1 MFNQSRP
8 LSVPPREFKSTVG
21 RFGPSFSG
29 YQQQDSQE
37 FLAFLLDGM
46 HEDLNRIM
54 KKPYVEKPD
63 STDDMVGDVEAI
75 KQLAESHWNIY
86 KGRNDSAVADLFGG
100 LYKSTLVCPQCHKV
114 SITFDPFMDLTL
126 PLPVESYWSK
136 EVCWFP
142 RDFVKNRLPVRVQL
156 ELPKNATIAVLKDF
170 FGKKFGADP
179 KKVNLPVLSFP
190 FFFLQT
196 DPLLQMM
203 IAEVYKYKF
212 YKYYEDGMSVSD
224 IQQSDEVFAYELEDT
239 PTNWP
244 PPKPKSMLY
253 FHEDPTDPSKLLVP
267 VISKRAPRGRGRFSG
282 DQFGVPFFI
291 VLNKDEQY
299 DLSAIQE
306 RIIQRLQLLTTRDLY
321 AAPLEAE
328 DELELTGPEE
338 LVKALSPEA
347 VKEASDEEKDGFID
361 VKMKDAAS
369 TTASSED
376 ADADR
381 GTTTASRPA
390 TTARARSP
398 GKIADQMFSIKVS
411 KCKKEDRLLPGWSLL
426 EPDFD
431 ISSRLPTSRN
441 RTLSPSPQL
450 QAQLQLQLPQQQPPS
465 QQASTLFGNLASGG
479 NSGRRSPVS
488 TVSDDD
494 DDGLYKSAM
503 ATPEENED
511 MMRGSS
517 DEENDTAHS
526 ADIAAFDQPTI
537 DNSYYTPDNFSANV
551 FSPERS
557 PATSSTDNGAL
568 IRLNE
573 SIILEFHDEGYDITF
588 GGTDS
593 RDFRGALAI
602 WPLLDDPEL
611 ARRRQKRQEKERVG
625 IHLEDCLDEFAK
637 EEVLS
642 AEDPWYCPRCK
653 EHRRASKKFEL
664 WKCPDVLVIHLK
676 RFSSSRSFRDK
687 IDALIHCPIENLN
700 LKDRVGVTDGKD
712 QIYDLIAVDNHY
724 GGLGGGHYT
733 ACIKNWCDQKWYY
746 CDGWS
751 SRLLFLSC
759 TNLIMNDPSRC
770 MC

>member
-1 MFNQSRP
+1 M
-8 LSVPPREFKSTVG
+8 
-21 RFGPSFSG
+21 
-29 YQQQDSQE
+29 
-37 FLAFLLDGM
+37 
-46 HEDLNRIM
+46 
-54 KKPYVEKPD
+54 
-63 STDDMVGDVEAI
+63 MV
-75 KQLAESHWNIY
+75 
-86 KGRNDSAVADLFGG
+86 
-100 LYKSTLVCPQCHKV
+100 
-114 SITFDPFMDLTL
+114 
-126 PLPVESYWSK
+126 
-136 EVCWFP
+136 
-142 RDFVKNRLPVRVQL
+142 
-156 ELPKNATIAVLKDF
+156 
-170 FGKKFGADP
+170 
-179 KKVNLPVLSFP
+179 
-190 FFFLQT
+190 
-196 DPLLQMM
+196 
-203 IAEVYKYKF
+203 AEVYKYKF

-224 IQQSDEVFAYELEDT
+224 IQLSDEVFVYELEDT

-253 FHEDPTDPSKLLVP
+253 FHEDPTDPDKLLVP
-267 VISKRAPRGRGRFSG
+267 VISKRAPRGRARFSG
-282 DQFGVPFFI
+282 DTFGVPFFI

-328 DELELTGPEE
+328 DELELAGPEE
-338 LVKALSPEA
+338 LLVNALSPEP

-361 VKMKDAAS
+361 IKMKDAAS

-376 ADADR
+376 ADADG
-381 GTTTASRPA
+381 GTTTASSPPA
-390 TTARARSP
+390 TARARAP
-398 GKIADQMFSIKVS
+398 GEIADQMFSIKVS

-441 RTLSPSPQL
+441 RTPSPSPQL
-450 QAQLQLQLPQQQPPS
+450 QAQLQLQLPQQQQPS
-465 QQASTLFGNLASGG
+465 QQASALFGNLASGG

-494 DDGLYKSAM
+494 DDNLYKSAV

-526 ADIAAFDQPTI
+526 ADMAAFGPPTI
-537 DNSYYTPDNFSANV
+537 DNGYYTADNFSANV

-588 GGTDS
+588 GGNDS
-593 RDFRGALAI
+593 RDFRGALAT

-611 ARRRQKRQEKERVG
+611 ARRRQKRQEKERMG

-687 IDALIHCPIENLN
+687 IDALIHCPIENLD

-751 SRLLFLSC
+751 SLLLFLSPTVLMVILLLDAC
-759 TNLIMNDPSRC
+759 VRGANPAAVVTSAAYLLFYRRRSSKPLGGPGFERIVAAVENAGSDEEEEAPSREATPSPLGPAFGPLPPTPNDSFGGFGPVGNGTLWGNSLPKGSDDSAIQSLTEGVRLDEGLGDEQE
-770 MC
+770 MADAVFVPVPAAPTVEPEEKVEEVRLGEGEG